1 MASSLLFN
9 RAKMS
14 TATTGTGTITLGSA
28 VSGFDSFANAGV
40 ANSNQ
45 VSYLIED
52 GSNWE
57 YGTGTYTSS
66 GTTLTRTVIRSSSGT
81 SAISLSGAAQVSL
94 TALSQDLAT
103 LDGSQTLTNKTISSA
118 VSVAT
123 TDGTLYPLI
132 SAATQTPGAVSAV
145 DFNSI
150 PSWVTR
156 IIINFSGI
164 SHTAGDQTLV
174 RLGTGTA
181 GSPNFAATGYV
192 SSGGIYSGSATS
204 LSSSTTGFV
213 CRNSNATYLFSGH
226 MIIVH
231 MGSNLWVSSHNG
243 KFLTTQV
250 GNGGG
255 NVTLGGTLTQVR
267 VTNDGASTF
276 DAGSISL
283 TYE

>member
-14 TATTGTGTITLGSA
+14 TATTGAGTITLGSA

-118 VSVAT
+118 VSVST
-123 TDGTLYPLI
+123 TAGTLYPL
-132 SAATQTPGAVSAV
+132 VSVASQSLNTLTTA
-145 DFNSI
+145 DFTGI
-150 PSWVTR
+150 PSWATR
-156 IIINFSGI
+156 IVI
-164 SHTAGDQTLV
+164 SFNGTSVNGGDATWV
-174 RLGTGTA
+174 RLGTSGGFVT
-181 GSPNFAATGYV
+181 TGYV
-192 SSGGIYSGSATS
+192 SSGGIMGG
-204 LSSSTTGFV
+204 STTAV
-213 CRNSNATYLFSGH
+213 TNSTVAFNVQSTNNSYLFSGQMTLTNIGGDIWIQSH
-226 MIIVH
+226 VGKATTNYVVH
-231 MGSNLWVSSHNG
+231 
-243 KFLTTQV
+243 
-250 GNGGG
+250 GGG
-255 NVTLGGTLTQVR
+255 NLSLGGTLTQVR
-267 VTNDGASTF
+267 ILTSGGSAF
-276 DAGSISL
+276 DAGSVDLS
-283 TYE
+283 YE